1 MDYFDNMFSYL
12 QLGFCTI
19 SVFAQYWH
27 SAYALA
33 PLKSIAGEAMHPLAP
48 TASIPLG
55 LHDAADLYCTVMN
68 IQYILELSLNLLLS
82 LQLVN

>member
-19 SVFAQYWH
+19 SLRH

-55 LHDAADLYCTVMN
+55 LHDAAELYCTVMN